1 MEELSLEAGFSGVPI
16 EPRARNRMNNTEEGQ
31 IPMGVGNH
39 SAQQRFIERHRKFLL
54 EYPKLYALYT
64 KIFVR
69 AVEPPDENERQSL
82 LHLSDTDPAVI
93 AFEDRGTSGLLV
105 FYLGRIAADD
115 FGEILELCGNGAGFG
130 AFIHLRGM
138 YERIVTAM
146 YIAKT
151 PSEGR
156 LFAESSAIQKMNYL
170 PRLTT
175 IIPDLAHKYDDA
187 FMQQVKADADAARAK
202 RKQSFCQKCKQPI
215 TNEAWTRVSLDV
227 MAGAVDSDLERLYG
241 PIYLEGTYQ
250 AHANSLGI
258 ERRLVFTG
266 SGYQYKDISEDE
278 AAQAL
283 HFAHRLMLKLVEFQ
297 NKHFRLHH
305 DEEVAERFRA
315 FNLIWTK
322 SPEASQSTSGE
333 A

>member
-1 MEELSLEAGFSGVPI
+1 MTSSEETS
-16 EPRARNRMNNTEEGQ
+16 R
-31 IPMGVGNH
+31 IPVGVGNQ
-39 SAQQRFIERHRKFLL
+39 SAQQRFIERHRVFLL

-64 KIFVR
+64 KIFIR
-69 AVEPPDENERQSL
+69 AVEPPDEDERQAL

-93 AFEDRGTSGLLV
+93 AFEDRGTSDLLV
-105 FYLGRIAADD
+105 FFLGRMAADD

-146 YIAKT
+146 YIANN
-151 PSEGR
+151 PSEAR
-156 LFAESSAIQKMNYL
+156 VFAESSPIQKMNYL
-170 PRLTT
+170 PRLMK
-175 IIPDLAHKYDDA
+175 IIPELTKKYDDN
-187 FMQQVKADADAARAK
+187 FMQHVQADADAARAK
-202 RKQSFCQKCKQPI
+202 RKQSVCPKCKQPI

-227 MAGAVDSDLERLYG
+227 MARMADSELGQLYG

-266 SGYQYKDISEDE
+266 TGYQYKDISEDE

-283 HFAHRLMLKLVEFQ
+283 HFAHRLMLKLIDLQ
-297 NKHFRLHH
+297 NQHFKLHH
-305 DEEVAERFRA
+305 DEAVVERFRA
-315 FNLIWTK
+315 FNTIWGK
-322 SPEASQSTSGE
+322 APLGSSNQSGDG
-333 A
+333 